1 MKKINVYKLVICSVL
16 VLSCFFSACRKNRDY
31 HIHGYLINEV
41 TGTSE
46 KMGGELVQL
55 IRQKYRGNEYSL
67 RNNRS
72 AAVVSK
78 VVTDANGHY
87 DFGIQ
92 NLPEGEYTIDYPQ
105 LESKDY
111 VGLKNSFEDFELGA
125 ITEVKISIAII
136 PCIRKFKIIA
146 KPLTTSSVH
155 DTIFVGLTSKK
166 NYEQNPTYQYYWGA
180 LAYDISMN
188 SEHIIGSTDNRLFM
202 GDIYIKLYKSYNG
215 NRSVF
220 YDTVYVAKDETYT
233 YYTQF

>member
-1 MKKINVYKLVICSVL
+1 MKRISAYQLVPIIVFVL
-16 VLSCFFSACRKNRDY
+16 GCFFSACRKNRDY

-41 TGTSE
+41 TGNSQN
-46 KMGGELVQL
+46 MGGEMVQL

-72 AAVVSK
+72 ATVVSK

-92 NLPEGEYTIDYPQ
+92 NLPEGKYTIDYPQ

-111 VGLKNSFEDFELGA
+111 VGLKNSFEDFELGL

-146 KPLTTSSVH
+146 NPLTTSSFN
-155 DTIFVGLTSKK
+155 DTIFVGLTSQK
-166 NYEQNPTYQYYWGA
+166 NYEQNPSYQYYWGA

-188 SEHIIGSTDNRLFM
+188 SEHLIGSTDNRLFM

-215 NRSVF
+215 VRSVF
-220 YDTVYVAKDETYT
+220 YDTVNVAKDEEYT
-233 YYTQF
+233 YYTSF